1 MLLLKCFSLAEQFF
15 SFWYWK
21 WGGKAIKTPCI
32 SKIIANLEKWQMM
45 QAAEVE
51 SQVRLLEHRLSNNE
65 ERSRQPASGFV
76 DQQAEHWDPFQPVSL
91 APRVNGGPG
100 LVNLA
105 REELLLGESSTES
118 NHSCGKARSKQL
130 CSPPLEGA
138 EVPKEENGKSNSN
151 NGSRRLGG
159 DDVLSNGWAAHT
171 MTNLPNNGGQTAS
184 DHWQSLNRGNILM
197 VSPCFVIDW
206 LDLGT
211 KIKSYQFW
219 IRNQVFCVC
228 SVSKLSCNRCL
239 VCHRHSHWFKYRSLT
254 INLVLSS
261 IILAQK
267 G

>member
-1 MLLLKCFSLAEQFF
+1 ML
-15 SFWYWK
+15 
-21 WGGKAIKTPCI
+21 
-32 SKIIANLEKWQMM
+32 

-130 CSPPLEGA
+130 CSPPPPEGA

-184 DHWQSLNRGNILM
+184 DHWQSSNGGNILM
-197 VSPCFVIDW
+197 VSPCFVID
-206 LDLGT
+206 
-211 KIKSYQFW
+211 
-219 IRNQVFCVC
+219 
-228 SVSKLSCNRCL
+228 
-239 VCHRHSHWFKYRSLT
+239 
-254 INLVLSS
+254 
-261 IILAQK
+261 
-267 G
+267 